1 MQIRARTIITITSSV
16 LLAFSTGVLIFGL
29 YQNSGIALFG
39 AACLAYALTRLSEAL
54 PDTPGA
60 FAIRLIVPATAIAVS
75 LAVAA
80 LREAWLLGLI
90 SASIIFAA
98 QMWNL
103 YRSVL
108 LRP

>member
-1 MQIRARTIITITSSV
+1 
-16 LLAFSTGVLIFGL
+16 VLILGL

-39 AACLAYALTRLSEAL
+39 AVALAYALTRLSDAL
-54 PDTPGA
+54 PDTPPA
-60 FAIRLIVPATAIAVS
+60 FAVRLIIPATAIAVS

-80 LREAWLLGLI
+80 LREAWALGLI

-98 QMWNL
+98 QMWVI
-103 YRSVL
+103 YRSAL